1 MPAPLAKGIIVGV
14 SVLVA
19 AGIAVYESPQFR
31 RWVDQSR
38 RKIAIA
44 LYNLGDEIHPREPVS
59 QDISMT
65 EEASE
70 AAMERR
76 RQAREEIALR
86 RELMQSRRDTRTSS
100 AAVSFD
106 ALVDQDGRLRSG
118 AEEGDVTRGIVDE
131 KDDITTAHSTALD
144 SSRSTW
150 LHKRGGGS
158 PEPEALTDARLQAQR
173 EMMEAIERDRLH
185 LYLPSETPSHHPSE
199 SLIDLTPT
207 SEFPELTPSPSKQD
221 RIANS
226 EYFSIASLPS
236 STHNDSDIGQSGFF
250 YAHPNQSEDRSSAE
264 STHPEADPF
273 QDHDLSAASS
283 VAGSLEH
290 VHHDV
295 SSDGTL
301 SEWGQHTDGALTPAS
316 WSEVGSVISSDDE
329 HHHQ

>member
-1 MPAPLAKGIIVGV
+1 V

-65 EEASE
+65 EDAGE
-70 AAMERR
+70 AAIERR
-76 RQAREEIALR
+76 RQAREEIAQR
-86 RELMQSRRDTRTSS
+86 REFMHSRRDTQSSS

-106 ALVDQDGRLRSG
+106 ALVDQEGRLRSE
-118 AEEGDVTRGIVDE
+118 EEGVTRGVVDD
-131 KDDITTAHSTALD
+131 KSTAQSTALD
-144 SSRSTW
+144 TSNSAW
-150 LHKRGGGS
+150 LHKRGG
-158 PEPEALTDARLQAQR
+158 PPQPEALTNARLEAQR
-173 EMMEAIERDRLH
+173 EMMEAMERDRLH
-185 LYLPSETPSHHPSE
+185 LDIPSETPSHHPSE

-207 SEFPELTPSPSKQD
+207 SEFPEVNQESLTPSSRQGQVVH
-221 RIANS
+221 S

-236 STHNDSDIGQSGFF
+236 STHSSNVDVGQSEYF
-250 YAHPNQSEDRSSAE
+250 YSHPNRSEDRSSADM
-264 STHPEADPF
+264 SHPTDPF

-290 VHHDV
+290 IHDEI

-301 SEWGQHTDGALTPAS
+301 SEWGQATDGALTPAS
-316 WSEVGSVISSDDE
+316 WSEVGSVISSDEE